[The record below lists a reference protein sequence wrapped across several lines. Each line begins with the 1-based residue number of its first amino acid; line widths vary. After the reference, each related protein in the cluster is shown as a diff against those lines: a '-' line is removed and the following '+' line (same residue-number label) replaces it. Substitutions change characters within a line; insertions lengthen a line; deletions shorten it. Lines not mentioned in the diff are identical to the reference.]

1 MFDFLKKKV
10 NPFQIAAYLAME
22 PSKYMEGIEKSAND
36 FLNKNPEYRD
46 LRNQILDEMQWIII
60 ACGVIAIRVLSDVK
74 ISKEVEKQLSV
85 VYSRIHETNNKK
97 TPFTSDFLKNL
108 EYKIDNYLVR
118 FNRGLVLRDLEKS
131 SPEILFNEAM
141 KDFANETMKYITG
154 KSRAK
159 EMTDWEDIDKLQER
173 TEKEDELE
181 QYIFRIIRQFVPQFR
196 EHFRNF
202 KIEN

>member
-1 MFDFLKKKV
+1 
-10 NPFQIAAYLAME
+10 
-22 PSKYMEGIEKSAND
+22 MEGIEKSATD
-36 FLNKNPEYRD
+36 FLDKNPEYRD

-60 ACGVIAIRVLSDVK
+60 ACGVISIRILSDIK
-74 ISKEVEKQLSV
+74 TSKEVEQQLLV

-97 TPFTSDFLKNL
+97 TPFTPDFLKKL
-108 EYKIDNYLVR
+108 EYKIDGYLVR

-131 SPEILFNEAM
+131 SPEVLFNEAI

-159 EMTDWEDIDKLQER
+159 EITDWEDIDKLQER
-173 TEKEDELE
+173 TEEEDALE
-181 QYIFRIIRQFVPQFR
+181 QYINRGIRQFIPQFK

-202 KIEN
+202 KIES